1 MYYIFIHI
9 VYLYKM
15 GLCIDL
21 VDKYQIYLH
30 VYSIHLLCFTNTLQ
44 ISLPIN
50 IIVLRAIIIA
60 CTYCDITT
68 IDGVCIN
75 AITWTTHSKA
85 LKFIIKH
92 TFRYYKRVLVEN
104 YKFNSNLTFRQRRN
118 SVENKKSN
126 NKNNHNSFNSTQKR
140 TYVNV

>member
-50 IIVLRAIIIA
+50 IILLRAIIIA

-68 IDGVCIN
+68 INGVCIN

-104 YKFNSNLTFRQRRN
+104 YKFNSNLTFRQRQN
-118 SVENKKSN
+118 SVENKK
-126 NKNNHNSFNSTQKR
+126 KATTTRITTIHLTQHKSALM
-140 TYVNV
+140 